1 MNDLYKEMFSR
12 NIGFLLDTDQEK
24 LRGSTVGIAG
34 VGGVGGLLAERLLR
48 LGIGHLKITDPGD
61 FEHSNINR
69 QFCSSMNTIG
79 SNKAEVIYL
88 QLSDINPMAII
99 DWSSKG
105 VVTQEDADSFVKG
118 CDVVVDEMDFGLFR
132 EAIYLQRAARISDL
146 YYMFVSAIGFGS
158 LSVIFDPRGLTLE
171 EYNNLDPDTD
181 VSNFVDI
188 NVPLERICP
197 VVPSYALSVPTE
209 IVEEILTAERGA
221 PTNSIGVG
229 LASILAANEVV
240 NILLNKRDIT
250 CAPKYTYID
259 LIDRQFIVG
268 TVL

>member
-1 MNDLYKEMFSR
+1 MDDLYKEIFSR
-12 NIGFLLDTDQEK
+12 NIGFLLDADQEK
-24 LRGSTVGIAG
+24 LRRSTVGVAG

-69 QFCSSMNTIG
+69 QFCSSMNTLG
-79 SNKAEVIYL
+79 VIYS
-88 QLSDINPMAII
+88 QLRDINPMAVI

-105 VVTQEDADSFVKG
+105 IVTQEDADLFVSG
-118 CDVVVDEMDFGLFR
+118 CDVIVDEMDFGLFK
-132 EAIYLQRAARISDL
+132 EAIYLQRAARTSGL

-158 LSVIFDPRGLTLE
+158 LSVIFDPGGLTLE
-171 EYNNLDPDTD
+171 EYNNLDQDID
-181 VSNFVDI
+181 ISNFVDI

-197 VVPSYALSVPTE
+197 VIPSYALSVPTE
-209 IVEEILTAERGA
+209 IVEEILTAD
-221 PTNSIGVG
+221 
-229 LASILAANEVV
+229 ANEVA
-240 NILLNKRDIT
+240 NILLEKRDVT

-259 LIDRQFIVG
+259 LVDRQFIVG